1 MTDLRV
7 CTKGV
12 GFAAAASAATVVLT
26 TGAFGQGS
34 DVPSPGTTITVPG
47 ASTGTTVG
55 FINDTTETC
64 PYAGSTSPDVFYAYF
79 AGATQEITLDLCQSG
94 YDSQVYVYDSNLSL
108 VIRNV
113 DLLPACN
120 DDACSS
126 SGGGGFRSFLDCVP
140 VQSGGLYFIAIDG
153 WSGAAGPYDIVT
165 SVTNPVTCAPAGP
178 CIVECVGTPEGEP
191 CKFGNTLPDDTF
203 NGGCNS
209 SDPAGSFSTIACD
222 EVVCGQGYFDGGF
235 RDTDWYALDVSGFGG
250 GVNLTIDGL
259 AEFSSVYGRVDNGN
273 PWGSLVCGQIAAFA
287 EFAVT
292 PECDP
297 ISLIIPRSPLGSTV
311 ALIFVG
317 TDFTQTVDC
326 NDPDPAPPGI
336 GADYA
341 LVVTCV
347 PNAPPC
353 PWDFNGNNE
362 VDFPDLLK
370 VLSNYGPC
378 PQ

>member
-34 DVPSPGTTITVPG
+34 DTPSAGTTIAVPG
-47 ASTGTTVG
+47 SSTGTTVG
-55 FINDTTETC
+55 FINDTSETC
-64 PYAGSTSPDVFYAYF
+64 PYAGSTSPDVFYAYSP
-79 AGATQEITLDLCQSG
+79 GASQEITLDLCESG
-94 YDSQVYVYDSNLSL
+94 YDTQTYVYDSNLSL

-140 VQSGGLYFIAIDG
+140 VNAGQIYFIAVDG
-153 WSGAAGPYDIVT
+153 WSGAAGPYNMVT
-165 SVTNPVTCAPAGP
+165 SVTDPATCMPAGP
-178 CIVECVGTPEGEP
+178 CIVECVGTAEGEP

-209 SDPAGSFSTIACD
+209 STPEGDFSTIACD
-222 EVVCGQGYFDGGF
+222 EVVCGQSYFDGGF
-235 RDTDWYALDVSGFGG
+235 RDTDWYELDVSAFTGG
-250 GVNLTIDGL
+250 ATLTINGL
-259 AEFSSVYGRVDNGN
+259 AEFASVYGRVDNGD
-273 PWGSLVCGQIAAFA
+273 PVGSLVCGEIAAFA
-287 EFAVT
+287 EFVVT
-292 PECDP
+292 PGCDP
-297 ISLIIPRSPLGSTV
+297 IAVTTARLTGSV

-317 TDFTQTVDC
+317 TDFSETVDC

-336 GADYA
+336 GADYS
-341 LVVTCV
+341 LSVTCV
-347 PNAPPC
+347 PNSPPC

-378 PQ
+378 PE